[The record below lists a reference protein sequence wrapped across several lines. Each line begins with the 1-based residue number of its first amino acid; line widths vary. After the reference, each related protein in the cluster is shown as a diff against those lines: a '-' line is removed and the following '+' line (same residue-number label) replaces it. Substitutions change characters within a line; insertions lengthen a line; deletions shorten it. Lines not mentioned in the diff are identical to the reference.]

1 MTSQCSEAS
10 RPLLRAVAA
19 KVVKD
24 VVVVAAVALLW
35 NSEVV
40 SSEIHYY

>member
-1 MTSQCSEAS
+1 MTFQCSEAS

-19 KVVKD
+19 KVVKN
-24 VVVVAAVALLW
+24 VVVGAVALLW